1 MSDTTLAAIR
11 HFFETGATR
20 PYDFRIE
27 QLKKLKFAIVKYD
40 QLINDAL
47 YADLKKSPEESYAT
61 ETGLLIAEIN
71 TSIKNLHRWL
81 KPQRVSTNLMNLPSS
96 SRIYHDPLGVVLIIA
111 PWNYPFQLALIPLV
125 GAIAG
130 GNCSLLKPSELAPAT
145 AAIIERIIS
154 ELYPP
159 EYIQVVLGDGQQVI
173 PAMMQS
179 FRFDH
184 VFYTG
189 SIPVG
194 KIIYQLAAA
203 QLIPVTLEL
212 GGKSPAV
219 VEADANIQIA
229 ARRIAIGKFA
239 NTGQTCVA
247 PDYVLVHGDI
257 KDQFIE
263 ALKKFI
269 IEFFGPESSQSYSYG
284 RIINQKRF
292 DQLEGYLSLGK
303 IVFGG
308 TYDRSNLFMAPTIM
322 EAVPLDSPLM
332 KDEIFGPIL
341 PVLSF
346 STFKEAA
353 EIIKLNPN
361 PLAFYVFTAD
371 EKKEKNWIESVSFGG
386 GCVNNA
392 DWHFTNHHLPFGGIG
407 NSGVGSYHG
416 KYSFNTFT
424 HAKAIMKTPTWID
437 PGIKYPPF
445 KGKMAW
451 FKRLVK

>member
-1 MSDTTLAAIR
+1 MRETTLAALR
-11 HFFETGATR
+11 RFFETGETR
-20 PYDFRIE
+20 SYDFRIL
-27 QLKKLKFAIVKYD
+27 QLRKLKSAILKYE
-40 QLINDAL
+40 QSINEAL
-47 YADLKKSPEESYAT
+47 YKDLKKSPEESYAT

-71 TSIKNLHRWL
+71 TTIKNLHRWV

-96 SRIYHDPLGVVLIIA
+96 SRVFHDPLGVVLIIA
-111 PWNYPFQLALIPLV
+111 PWNYPLQLTLIPLV

-154 ELYPP
+154 EVYPP
-159 EYIQVVLGDGQQVI
+159 EYIKVELGEGGQVI

-194 KIIYQLAAA
+194 KIIYQLAANE
-203 QLIPVTLEL
+203 LIPVTLEL

-219 VEADANIQIA
+219 VEADANIPIA

-239 NTGQTCVA
+239 NTGQTCIA
-247 PDYVLVHGDI
+247 PDYVLVHADV
-257 KDQFIE
+257 KDQFTE
-263 ALKKFI
+263 ALKKCI
-269 IEFFGPESSQSYSYG
+269 TEFFGKEPSLSYSYG

-292 DQLEGYLSLGK
+292 DQLIGYLSHGR

-308 TYDRSNLFMAPTIM
+308 THDRSSLFISPTII
-322 EAVPLDSPLM
+322 EDLPLDSPLM
-332 KDEIFGPIL
+332 KEEIFGPIL
-341 PVLSF
+341 PVLGF
-346 STFKEAA
+346 STHQEATQ
-353 EIIKLNPN
+353 IIQLNPN

-371 EKKEKNWIESVSFGG
+371 EKKEKHWIESVSFGG

-407 NSGVGSYHG
+407 NSGLGAYHG
-416 KYSFNTFT
+416 KYSFDTFT
-424 HAKAIMKTPTWID
+424 HAKAMMKTPTWID
-437 PGIKYPPF
+437 PRIKYPPF
-445 KGKMAW
+445 KGKLNW
-451 FKRLVK
+451 FKRLIK